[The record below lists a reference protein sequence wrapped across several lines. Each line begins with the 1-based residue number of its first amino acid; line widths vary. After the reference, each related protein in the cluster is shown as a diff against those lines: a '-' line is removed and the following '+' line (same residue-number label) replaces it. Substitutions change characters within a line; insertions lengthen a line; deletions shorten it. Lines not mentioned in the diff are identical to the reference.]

1 MCRLFGLSAARAVRA
16 TFWLLDSS
24 DSLSVQSHRE
34 PDGVGVG
41 IFTPDGEPEVFKQP
55 VAAYRDREFA
65 REARDLTS
73 RTFIAHV
80 RFASTGGLLPENT
93 HPFCQHGRLFAH
105 NGVIEDLP
113 TLERELGVA
122 MSLVRGDTD
131 SERLFALITKYAAG
145 SGDVG
150 SAITAAVG
158 WVADNLPLYAVNLVL
173 TTPTEL
179 WALRYPDT
187 HELYVLPRG
196 SGGPGGEDRL
206 EHASTAEAPGDVR
219 VRSADLAAAPAV
231 VVASEPMDD
240 DPGWRLLGAGELLH
254 VGTDLGTTSEVV
266 LDRPPVHPLTTA
278 DLDPRAA
285 ASQHPRGHS
294 R

>member
-1 MCRLFGLSAARAVRA
+1 MCRVFGLSAAPRAVRA

-105 NGVIEDLP
+105 NGLIEDLP
-113 TLERELGVA
+113 ALERELGVA

-173 TTPTEL
+173 TTDRALGVALSGHPR
-179 WALRYPDT
+179 ALR
-187 HELYVLPRG
+187 
-196 SGGPGGEDRL
+196 
-206 EHASTAEAPGDVR
+206 
-219 VRSADLAAAPAV
+219 LAAGQRW
-231 VVASEPMDD
+231 
-240 DPGWRLLGAGELLH
+240 PGR
-254 VGTDLGTTSEVV
+254 
-266 LDRPPVHPLTTA
+266 
-278 DLDPRAA
+278 
-285 ASQHPRGHS
+285 
-294 R
+294 